1 MVPHNSAFAP
11 APDLIGCGFFSQARP
26 LAPKPA
32 DLAMLAKASMA
43 AELGIKVN
51 LCGTKKNGGDWS

>member
-1 MVPHNSAFAP
+1 
-11 APDLIGCGFFSQARP
+11 
-26 LAPKPA
+26 
-32 DLAMLAKASMA
+32 MLAKASMA